1 MSRLRRFWPTHA
13 CIIPYGLRRSPQHW
27 YQKIDNILCSIDLIP
42 NPHDPCFYTGFFC
55 NPRDLSVMV
64 SSIPLSLELYVN
76 DFVYFSKD
84 LAIETLFERLLKEWI
99 KVDFMSLAEWFLVI
113 HFLWHFTKL
122 KMVVHLNQS
131 GHATNLSK
139 QFSRDSWDPTPTATL
154 YRSGIPIPFVSWWQF
169 SRTTPSPGSL
179 PKSYWQYRL
188 ACHRYTSRFGYS
200 AFFPLFLQQ

>member
-1 MSRLRRFWPTHA
+1 
-13 CIIPYGLRRSPQHW
+13 
-27 YQKIDNILCSIDLIP
+27 
-42 NPHDPCFYTGFFC
+42 
-55 NPRDLSVMV
+55 MV

-154 YRSGIPIPFVSWWQF
+154 YRSGIPIPFVS
-169 SRTTPSPGSL
+169 
-179 PKSYWQYRL
+179 
-188 ACHRYTSRFGYS
+188 
-200 AFFPLFLQQ
+200 